1 MRERGKMRVLQNYF
15 FTKALKQFS
24 MIQRI
29 QTIFLLL
36 AMVAVT
42 GFLLLPSIS
51 SEYGKQYSSIPGWK
65 VAYFNEGLF
74 YYMNLI
80 FLCTGMGF
88 TLIAIFLFKK
98 RNIQLILSLLPLV
111 FLISSAIFTYYK
123 YYTKPYIGDVIL
135 QPWILLLA
143 VAAVFHLLAA
153 RAIRNDEALVQSLDR
168 LR

>member
-1 MRERGKMRVLQNYF
+1 
-15 FTKALKQFS
+15 
-24 MIQRI
+24 MIQRV
-29 QTIFLLL
+29 QTVFLLL
-36 AMVAVT
+36 AMIAT
-42 GFLLLPSIS
+42 SAFLLLPSIS
-51 SEYGKQYSSIPGWK
+51 SEYGQQYSSIPGWK

-88 TLIAIFLFKK
+88 SLIAIFLYKK
-98 RNIQLILSLLPLV
+98 RNLQMIFSLIPIV

-143 VAAVFHLLAA
+143 VAAVLHLMAV
-153 RAIRNDEALVQSLDR
+153 RAIRKDEALVQSLDR